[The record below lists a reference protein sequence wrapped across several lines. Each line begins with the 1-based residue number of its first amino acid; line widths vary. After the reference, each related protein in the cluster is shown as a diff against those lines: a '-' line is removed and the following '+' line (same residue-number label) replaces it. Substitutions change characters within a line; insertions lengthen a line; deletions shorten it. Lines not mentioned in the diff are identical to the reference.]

1 MTRERSVSSG
11 STFTDFPRPV
21 SPKRIPPNV
30 AASPSSWA
38 ARAADVSFAM
48 CVVPP
53 RARQSQRGA
62 PNARGVRAPAR
73 RSRGLGELLD
83 RFSRKHAAARACL
96 AAAGSDRKKSGRLLL
111 LRFALRAGLVLVAHL
126 RLGGHLDLARLAAA
140 RVEARAHLVAFLDL
154 LQASLAS
161 VTGDRGALG
170 DLQLLLA
177 AGGGRDLQ
185 GSLVLV
191 DLLDHAG
198 ELGARACAGARR
210 ARRGLA
216 RRGLARARGRL
227 ARRATRARGRLGRR
241 ALARGRRRLGRRAL
255 ARGRRRLVG
264 TGSLLLCSRGRNPD
278 QSGRGHADEKCL
290 HLSFSLGKH
299 T

>member
-48 CVVPP
+48 SVVPP

-73 RSRGLGELLD
+73 RSRGLGERLD

-111 LRFALRAGLVLVAHL
+111 LLLRFALRAGLILVTHL
-126 RLGGHLDLARLAAA
+126 RLRGHLDLARLAAA
-140 RVEARAHLVAFLDL
+140 
-154 LQASLAS
+154 
-161 VTGDRGALG
+161 
-170 DLQLLLA
+170 
-177 AGGGRDLQ
+177 
-185 GSLVLV
+185 
-191 DLLDHAG
+191 
-198 ELGARACAGARR
+198 
-210 ARRGLA
+210 
-216 RRGLARARGRL
+216 
-227 ARRATRARGRLGRR
+227 
-241 ALARGRRRLGRRAL
+241 
-255 ARGRRRLVG
+255 
-264 TGSLLLCSRGRNPD
+264 
-278 QSGRGHADEKCL
+278 
-290 HLSFSLGKH
+290 
-299 T
+299 